1 MYLVIQLTWETGRL
15 SLQKPGP
22 EKTECILKDKFW
34 NSNLQ
39 DPGVP
44 GIDNN
49 FIWLDLASPGYTSLG
64 VNILRAS
71 VANSGCGVFIHLF
84 PNFGYFVIHSLLAP
98 TGALIVLMFYYSIGS
113 AGHFLKFRAFLPL
126 YLVFLFENWLHFD
139 NNWPFKD
146 PLDCCCCCC

>member
-49 FIWLDLASPGYTSLG
+49 FIRLDLASPGYTSLG

-71 VANSGCGVFIHLF
+71 VANFSCGVSFIYSQILDILSFIRCLVSFYISDESVFSVPKKWITFLF
-84 PNFGYFVIHSLLAP
+84 LAN
-98 TGALIVLMFYYSIGS
+98 
-113 AGHFLKFRAFLPL
+113 
-126 YLVFLFENWLHFD
+126 LFENFTVKLHAKLLSQRLR
-139 NNWPFKD
+139 W
-146 PLDCCCCCC
+146 